1 MTEEIE
7 WSIDDLRKAIVDSAS
22 DYDRIVENMKEDESK
37 NREKK
42 STGEE

>member
-1 MTEEIE
+1 MEEIN
-7 WSIDDLRKAIVDSAS
+7 WSLEDLKKSIVDSAS

-37 NREKK
+37 NRETK